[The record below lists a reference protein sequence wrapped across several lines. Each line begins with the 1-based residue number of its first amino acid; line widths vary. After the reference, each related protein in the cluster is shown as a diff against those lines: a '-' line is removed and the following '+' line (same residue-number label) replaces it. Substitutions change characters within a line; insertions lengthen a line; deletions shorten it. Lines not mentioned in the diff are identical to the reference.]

1 MTEFRLYSVRPR
13 PEPHVAREHRNA
25 PAHEVKTG
33 CCAGCCT
40 SQPPRDQRGAHG
52 ETIRVNVNFTVTG
65 CCGPAL
71 PFDPYDMQNIP
82 YQLYNAGVTDE
93 EWAEHVKRLVNVN
106 KMRQAGCSFQC
117 LLNCCLPMILPC
129 LCPYF
134 CQKCAKE
141 VYAWDAVRE

>member
-1 MTEFRLYSVRPR
+1 M
-13 PEPHVAREHRNA
+13 N
-25 PAHEVKTG
+25 
-33 CCAGCCT
+33 
-40 SQPPRDQRGAHG
+40 
-52 ETIRVNVNFTVTG
+52 INFTVTG

-93 EWAEHVKRLVNVN
+93 EWAEHVKRLVKVN
-106 KMRQAGCSFQC
+106 NMRQAGCSFQC

-141 VYAWDAVRE
+141 VYAWDAELRKWQENFNNEVLFRQGCFVKTKSNCWVTYNEKGEKQRFYLV